1 MKLKNNLL
9 FNLTIRILMKFQ
21 KKFWMKLYFKFNKTA
36 LHLAVEKGIPQIVQF
51 LIKNESINANTLSIL
66 NHYFW
71 IKFQVII
78 FNSISNNFKY
88 NYHLWN
94 FISFQ
99 KNIIFMK
106 L

>member
-1 MKLKNNLL
+1 
-9 FNLTIRILMKFQ
+9 MKFQ

-78 FNSISNNFKY
+78 FIQFRIILNTVIIYEISYRSK
-88 NYHLWN
+88 
-94 FISFQ
+94 